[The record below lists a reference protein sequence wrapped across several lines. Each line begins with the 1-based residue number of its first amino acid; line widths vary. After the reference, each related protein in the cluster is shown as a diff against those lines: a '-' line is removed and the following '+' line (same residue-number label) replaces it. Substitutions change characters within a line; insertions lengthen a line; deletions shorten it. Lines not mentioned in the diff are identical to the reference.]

1 LTAAVQNMVVLVR
14 YLKEPLRA
22 AANALSPA
30 ADIAGGHQVSGRG
43 ATGANAIASLIR
55 HIVGQSC
62 AALSQENA
70 ACQLA

>member
-1 LTAAVQNMVVLVR
+1 MTT
-14 YLKEPLRA
+14 
-22 AANALSPA
+22 A

-55 HIVGQSC
+55 HIVGRSC